1 MIDADGL
8 AASVAIF
15 REDGV
20 KAVEAVRSRVSH
32 DVALAAQHPVALET
46 GKVTHVPRPTLRLRA
61 LVSQDQLWHS
71 IQNKI
76 NI

>member
-1 MIDADGL
+1 MVVTLIDADGL

-20 KAVEAVRSRVSH
+20 KAVQAVRSRVSH

-46 GKVTHVPRPTLRLRA
+46 GKVTHVPARPSA
-61 LVSQDQLWHS
+61 SVHS
-71 IQNKI
+71 SARINCGIKI
-76 NI
+76 IF